1 MKAWN
6 TVVLDYTDWNKVIRR
21 IYAKVAEWS
30 LKSKHAVPAW
40 RAMAALYG
48 RSCEA
53 CPQWLGGKAGTDLIT
68 TLHRQYKDKAI
79 RGVILASLRQ
89 LLVARLEQPHDD
101 HPPGDV
107 LPALLATVEKVLVT
121 DKLRDGARNVVAHAD
136 LAALLGARPRLLD
149 FTMERLVI
157 PLLARGG
164 EFHDLRSDSARIAL
178 GAFRQV
184 RSSTAVN

>member
-48 RSCEA
+48 SSCEA
-53 CPQWLGGKAGTDLIT
+53 CPHWLGEKAGTDLIT

-89 LLVARLEQPHDD
+89 LLVARLERPHDTA
-101 HPPGDV
+101 PGGV

-149 FTMERLVI
+149 FAMERLVI

-164 EFHDLRSDSARIAL
+164 EFHDLHSDRARIAL